1 MAHWM
6 CTTCGYYLQALVPPN
21 QCPGCKQICAF
32 NDVTCYRPECHGE
45 QNIDPLVVGSTLRML
60 KGNLDPAIKSQS
72 ASASSKVIPLVEIL
86 AGNRVDDGK
95 DLEQLSF
102 WAISQLEI
110 LRGLD
115 KQQRQDLK
123 NLGRPEYYERDAI
136 ICTEGSDAKRFY
148 LVEEG
153 RVAVE
158 SQVARGMCF
167 PLSIVYP
174 GQAFGW
180 SALVPPYVY
189 TATVIALS
197 QTRVITIEQD
207 AFFSMV
213 KADPSLGFIIMQN
226 VACVVASRLRT
237 VELALEGLFKQSR

>member
-1 MAHWM
+1 
-6 CTTCGYYLQALVPPN
+6 
-21 QCPGCKQICAF
+21 
-32 NDVTCYRPECHGE
+32 
-45 QNIDPLVVGSTLRML
+45 ML
-60 KGNLDPAIKSQS
+60 KGSPGSAAKTQP
-72 ASASSKVIPLVEIL
+72 ASASSNVIPLVEIL
-86 AGNRVDDGK
+86 AGNRIDDGR

-110 LRGLD
+110 LRGLS
-115 KQQRQDLK
+115 KQQRQDLR
-123 NLGRPEYYERDAI
+123 NLGHPEIYERDAV
-136 ICTEGSDAKRFY
+136 ICTEGSEAKRFY

-158 SQVARGMCF
+158 SQVARGMRF

-197 QTRVITIEQD
+197 KTRVTSIDQE

-213 KADPSLGFIIMQN
+213 QADPSSGFIIMQN

-237 VELALEGLFKQSR
+237 VELALAGLFKQSR